1 MKLTRGFLVLLI
13 GGAAPLSA
21 QTTAGYDAR
30 LFAGY
35 FGQNTSAGQRG
46 ATATTWVMVHAQR
59 GALRADLMLSAD
71 PLINGECG
79 QPRLLPD
86 SFHCGD
92 AESLSHPLVMNAGLT
107 ARLGAFDVTASVVGE
122 PAYGPHP
129 HFMRASAQ
137 HDPGEPLT
145 HHFFNP
151 AHSAHGVVTAGVTR
165 GALRAEASAFNGRH
179 HADRYDID
187 LAPLDAAAARFTLTT
202 SEKLSVQFSAAYFPA
217 YESGEHAHGGVMA
230 AYSATAN
237 GVAGNVAYTLGCAAH
252 HTVHLTPK
260 ACLAEATMTR
270 GPHIFFARAEA
281 MDRLEQTIVAVI
293 EPDGSHSHI
302 TDNQMLKTG
311 ELAAGYGLRLPA
323 QLGWQPSIGVR
334 GAVTTIP
341 SYFRLRYRE
350 ERAYSFMVFTS
361 LRPAAANQ
369 HHH

>member
-1 MKLTRGFLVLLI
+1 MNLARSLLITLI

-21 QTTAGYDAR
+21 QMTAGYDAR
-30 LFAGY
+30 VFAGY

-46 ATATTWVMVHAQR
+46 ATATTWLMAHAQR
-59 GALRADLMLSAD
+59 AALRADLMLSAD
-71 PLINGECG
+71 PLITGECG

-92 AESLSHPLVMNAGLT
+92 AESLSHPLLMNAGVT
-107 ARLGAFDVTASVVGE
+107 ARFGAFSVSASAVGE

-151 AHSAHGVVTAGVTR
+151 AHSAHGVVTIGATR
-165 GALRAEASAFNGRH
+165 GVLTAEASAFNGRH
-179 HADRYDID
+179 HTDRYRID
-187 LAPLDAAAARFTLTT
+187 FAPLDAAAARFTL
-202 SEKLSVQFSAAYFPA
+202 SASGKLSVQLSAAYFPA

-230 AYSATAN
+230 AYSATAS
-237 GVAGNVAYTLGCAAH
+237 GVAGNLAYTLGCAAH
-252 HTVHLTPK
+252 HTLHLTPK

-270 GPHIFFARAEA
+270 GVHILFARAEA
-281 MDRLEQTIVAVI
+281 IDRLEQTVVAVV

-302 TDNQMLKTG
+302 SDNQMLKTG
-311 ELAAGYGLRLPA
+311 ELAVGYGVRLPA
-323 QLGWQPSIGVR
+323 QLGWHPSIGVR
-334 GAVTTIP
+334 GALTTIP

-350 ERAYSFMVFTS
+350 ERAYSFTIFTS
-361 LRPAAANQ
+361 LRPARATSQ
-369 HHH
+369 HH